1 MRQAKDRLTKHDQ
14 ATIEAA
20 AMGIG
25 VMFALALAAFV
36 AAVMFYLQT
45 YHP

>member
-1 MRQAKDRLTKHDQ
+1 MRQSKDRLTKHDA

-25 VMFALALAAFV
+25 VMFALSLAAFV
-36 AAVMFYLQT
+36 AAVIAYLQL